1 MKLALYVV
9 PNPGEA
15 AREYLF
21 LWHAVRIDFEE
32 REYEENRKKVA
43 KGTCQQI
50 QVCNGRIKMG
60 R

>member
-1 MKLALYVV
+1 MKLALYAV

-21 LWHAVRIDFEE
+21 LWHAVRIDFEV
-32 REYEENRKKVA
+32 REFEENRKKVA